1 MVQTASTGV
10 SPKNRRRLH
19 VWVALGLVVLLLA
32 VPAAALVV
40 LQRSF
45 QSELTQA
52 RAALTAKRFGVA
64 HQRLSRL
71 AERWSNNGE
80 VDFLLGNSEAALGK
94 RDDALAS
101 WARVPASSPFV
112 VKAAVARASCLVEKG
127 HYSSAESLLL
137 EAMANPGRSGRYE
150 LELALTWV
158 YWFQLRFYDICPL
171 IRASWCRAAQP
182 ALALKELWGVEMGP
196 RPVELLKDY
205 LSKSDKNDDRV
216 WLGWAN
222 YAILTGQFAEAR
234 LWLSRC
240 LRRRPDD
247 MAVWQAQFELSLATG
262 DVDGFWRAAPYLPA
276 ARFSRAEV
284 QAFRVWLAASN
295 HDRGREESALESLI
309 ECDPGNANALER
321 LAVLNV
327 ESGRHR
333 EAESLHRRRDEVTQT
348 RDAAVQILNN
358 GIDVPNRAGVL
369 AELSAKMGRSFDAQA
384 WTILAEAGLS
394 DHSLVPPLSAEG
406 SSPLPASFVARA
418 TALSATYGL
427 VGEDVARAGPM
438 LSERLA
444 DLRPRTVGRQAK
456 TTHPRFGRAAAES
469 KKCVPD
475 FVDDAQ
481 AAGLH
486 FQLES
491 GQSEQH
497 LLPETMSGGVG
508 LIDFDG
514 DGWLDV
520 YCVQG
525 GALTDSPGGPASAR
539 TPAGDRLFRNRGDG
553 TFEDVTEKTGVARI
567 AWGQGY
573 GHGVAVGD
581 YDNDGLPDLFV
592 TRLMSY
598 SLYRNQGNGTFDD
611 VTTSAGLAGR
621 RDHPTSAAWADL
633 DNDGDLDL
641 YVCHYMIWDPAHP
654 TLCPDKTG
662 RNHYCYPLK
671 VSPSADHVFRNDGH
685 RFIDVTAQSGCAEK
699 EGRGMGVVAAD
710 LDGDQ
715 RIDLF
720 VANDSTVNYLWRNRG
735 GFHFEETGVQAGVGA
750 SVQGGYQ
757 AGMGIA
763 CGDLDG
769 DGLLDLMVT
778 NFYGEGTTLYQ
789 NLGNGLFTDRS
800 AASGIALAT
809 RFLLGFGIAMADV
822 TNYGR
827 LDVMITNGHVDDDQP
842 FYRMPSRLF
851 ENRPDGRLV
860 DISERAGECW
870 QVKRVGRGL
879 AAGDLDNDGRVDA
892 LILAQNEPLAYFHN
906 RSQSVGNFVTF
917 RLEGTKSNRDGV
929 GASVTVVAG
938 GRRQVVQR
946 CGGGSYQSA
955 NDPRLHFGLGGSGR
969 VDSVEVRWP
978 SGHVDHWTDLPA
990 NTGYLLRERQP
1001 EALHLNGFKPRLSCI
1016 EGRPHMIQ
1024 EVFRTSTLDRLF
1036 MIERDRF
1043 SDRVVHVGERPPFQL
1058 TVETRRRCPC
1068 SA

>member
-1 MVQTASTGV
+1 
-10 SPKNRRRLH
+10 
-19 VWVALGLVVLLLA
+19 
-32 VPAAALVV
+32 
-40 LQRSF
+40 
-45 QSELTQA
+45 
-52 RAALTAKRFGVA
+52 
-64 HQRLSRL
+64 
-71 AERWSNNGE
+71 
-80 VDFLLGNSEAALGK
+80 
-94 RDDALAS
+94 
-101 WARVPASSPFV
+101 
-112 VKAAVARASCLVEKG
+112 
-127 HYSSAESLLL
+127 
-137 EAMANPGRSGRYE
+137 
-150 LELALTWV
+150 
-158 YWFQLRFYDICPL
+158 
-171 IRASWCRAAQP
+171 
-182 ALALKELWGVEMGP
+182 
-196 RPVELLKDY
+196 
-205 LSKSDKNDDRV
+205 
-216 WLGWAN
+216 
-222 YAILTGQFAEAR
+222 
-234 LWLSRC
+234 
-240 LRRRPDD
+240 
-247 MAVWQAQFELSLATG
+247 MAV
-262 DVDGFWRAAPYLPA
+262 PYLPA
-276 ARFSRAEV
+276 AGFGRAEV
-284 QAFRVWLAASN
+284 LAYRAWLAASN
-295 HDRGREESALESLI
+295 HDREREKAALSSLI

-321 LAVLNV
+321 LAILKV
-327 ESGRHR
+327 ESGRHV
-333 EAESLHRRRDEVTQT
+333 EAEALHRRRDEITEA
-348 RDAAVQILNN
+348 RDRSVQILQN
-358 GIDVPNRAGVL
+358 GLNVPNRAHVL
-369 AELSAKMGRSFDAQA
+369 AELSAKLGRTFDAQA
-384 WTILAEAGLS
+384 WTILAEAGLG
-394 DHSLVPPLSAEG
+394 DLSGVRYLTSEG
-406 SSPLPASFVARA
+406 SSPLPPSSVARA
-418 TALSATYGL
+418 RALSAQYALAGD
-427 VGEDVARAGPM
+427 DVARAGTM

-444 DLRPRTVGRQAK
+444 DLRPARLARQAK
-456 TTHPRFGRAAAES
+456 TTPRGVGRSDAKSQKFAPA
-469 KKCVPD
+469 

-481 AAGLH
+481 AAGLY
-486 FQLES
+486 FQLEN

-525 GALTDSPGGPASAR
+525 GARTDSPGGPASAR
-539 TPAGDRLFRNRGDG
+539 TPDGDRLFRNRGDG

-581 YDNDGLPDLFV
+581 YDNDGWPDLFV
-592 TRLMSY
+592 TRLMTY
-598 SLYRNQGNGTFDD
+598 SLYRNQGNGTFED

-654 TLCPDKTG
+654 TLCQDENGKSQ
-662 RNHYCYPLK
+662 YCYPRK

-685 RFIDVTAQSGCAEK
+685 RFVDVTAQSGCAEK

-710 LDGDQ
+710 VDGDQ

-720 VANDSTVNYLWRNRG
+720 VANDSTANYLWRNQG
-735 GFHFEETGVQAGVGA
+735 GFHFEETGIQAGVAAG
-750 SVQGGYQ
+750 VQGGYQ

-769 DGLLDLMVT
+769 DGRLDLMVT
-778 NFYGEGTTLYQ
+778 NFYGEGTTLYE

-800 AASGIALAT
+800 AASGIALAS

-822 TNYGR
+822 TNHGR
-827 LDVMITNGHVDDDQP
+827 LDVMITNGHVDDHVP
-842 FYRMPSRLF
+842 FYRMPSRLY

-870 QVKRVGRGL
+870 TVKRVGRGL

-906 RSQSVGNFVTF
+906 RSPGVGNFVTF

-978 SGHVDHWTDLPA
+978 SGHIDHWIDLPA

-1001 EALHLNGFKPRLSCI
+1001 KALHLNGFNPRLSYI
-1016 EGRPHMIQ
+1016 EGRRNPLAIAQ
-1024 EVFRTSTLDRLF
+1024 R
-1036 MIERDRF
+1036 
-1043 SDRVVHVGERPPFQL
+1043 G
-1058 TVETRRRCPC
+1058 
-1068 SA
+1068 SASR